1 MEFFMAEPTTAIP
14 ASLAETNTAINNTH
28 MTSTQGSHAIT
39 SNRSQQFEAAHQDR
53 LNLRAEQSLGNDDF
67 NRNLQNQG
75 ALFVQHRQQ
84 IKTIEAD
91 ANAKD
96 DANFEKHFMRIRA
109 IEQAFSVDTVEADSI
124 RSVREAGK
132 SSELADKALGI
143 ALAGKSM
150 KSEMAMSPESGV
162 AFKMANM
169 NAVADQNRINTATST
184 AESAMKLAIAA
195 LKERTIAG
203 KE

>member
-1 MEFFMAEPTTAIP
+1 MPEPATAIP

-28 MTSTQGSHAIT
+28 MTSTQGSAAIT

-53 LNLRAEQSLGNDDF
+53 LNLRAEQALGNDDF

-91 ANAKD
+91 SVAKE
-96 DANFEKHFMRIRA
+96 DAAFEKHLMRIRA
-109 IEQAFSVDTVEADSI
+109 IDAAYTVDTKESDSI
-124 RSVREAGK
+124 RSIRESGR
-132 SSELADKALGI
+132 SNELADKALGI

-150 KSEMAMSPESGV
+150 KSEMAMTPESGIATTV
-162 AFKMANM
+162 AHM
-169 NAVADQNRINTATST
+169 NTVSDQNRINTATST
-184 AESAMKLAIAA
+184 AESAMKIAIAA